1 MELLA
6 HDGPRYVGAMLAW
19 VHQAV
24 AAEHEFLESLF
35 GVQAD
40 GRMPGAIRSS
50 TSKARTSEE
59 EETQKWIRELM
70 DAALGAL
77 VTPLKSRIGQTA
89 RAQESALVSYRLA
102 GLVRFYA
109 LTMGRTLG
117 KQASL
122 VTALQE

>member
-1 MELLA
+1 
-6 HDGPRYVGAMLAW
+6 MLAW

-35 GVQAD
+35 EAPEEQ
-40 GRMPGAIRSS
+40 RMPGAVRSFAEFGAN
-50 TSKARTSEE
+50 TSKE
-59 EETQKWIRELM
+59 QKDTRGWIRELM

-77 VTPLKSRIGQTA
+77 VPPLKSRIGQTA

-102 GLVRFYA
+102 GLIRFYA
-109 LTMGRTLG
+109 LTMRRTLG
-117 KQASL
+117 KQATL